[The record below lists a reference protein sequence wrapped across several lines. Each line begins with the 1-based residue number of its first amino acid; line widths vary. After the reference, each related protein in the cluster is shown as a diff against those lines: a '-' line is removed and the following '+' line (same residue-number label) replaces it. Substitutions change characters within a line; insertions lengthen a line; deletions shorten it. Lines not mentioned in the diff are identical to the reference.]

1 MKKKK
6 KLKSPIDAMII
17 DLILE
22 HYNIQSLHGQTESL
36 TGEEFMT
43 LVEIAEMQYYN
54 EVLTET
60 EVGMA

>member
-1 MKKKK
+1 
-6 KLKSPIDAMII
+6 MII

-22 HYNIQSLHGQTESL
+22 HYTIQSLHGQTESL